1 MKAED
6 VFQRNVQQILLEF
19 EDGRRISIIQDK
31 KSVDYGHNCEVWIE
45 GQEDPVRFLT
55 AEQLI
60 TYLLVNKLTV
70 SSERTWERDN
80 ENAE

>member
-1 MKAED
+1 MKWKELKTND
-6 VFQRNVQQILLEF
+6 VFQRNMQQILLEF

-31 KSVDYGHNCEVWIE
+31 KSADYGHNCEVWIE

-60 TYLLVNKLTV
+60 TYLIVNKLTV
-70 SSERTWERDN
+70 STERTWEK
-80 ENAE
+80 E

>member
-1 MKAED
+1 MKSYD
-6 VFQRNVQQILLEF
+6 VFQRNMQQILLEF

-31 KSVDYGHNCEVWIE
+31 KSADYGHNCEVWIE

-60 TYLLVNKLTV
+60 TYLMVNKFGGKIPY
-70 SSERTWERDN
+70 E
-80 ENAE
+80 

>member
-1 MKAED
+1 MKSYD
-6 VFQRNVQQILLEF
+6 VFQRNMQQILLEF

-31 KSVDYGHNCEVWIE
+31 KSADYGHNCEVWIE

-60 TYLLVNKLTV
+60 TYLIVNKLTV
-70 SSERTWERDN
+70 STERTWEKN
-80 ENAE
+80 L

>member
-1 MKAED
+1 MKSYD

-60 TYLLVNKLTV
+60 TYLMINKLTV
-70 SSERTWERDN
+70 SSERTWEK
-80 ENAE
+80 E

>member
-1 MKAED
+1 MKSYD

-60 TYLLVNKLTV
+60 TYLMINKLTV
-70 SSERTWERDN
+70 SSERTWEKN
-80 ENAE
+80 

>member
-1 MKAED
+1 MKSYD
-6 VFQRNVQQILLEF
+6 VFQRNMQQILLEF

-31 KSVDYGHNCEVWIE
+31 KSADYGHNCEVWIE

-60 TYLLVNKLTV
+60 TYLIVNKLTV
-70 SSERTWERDN
+70 STERTWEK
-80 ENAE
+80 E

>member
-1 MKAED
+1 MKSYD
-6 VFQRNVQQILLEF
+6 VFQRNMQQILLEF

-31 KSVDYGHNCEVWIE
+31 KGADYGHTCEVWVE

-60 TYLLVNKLTV
+60 TYLIVNKLTV
-70 SSERTWERDN
+70 STERTWEK
-80 ENAE
+80 E

>member
-1 MKAED
+1 MKSYD

-31 KSVDYGHNCEVWIE
+31 KSVDYGHNCEVWKE

-60 TYLLVNKLTV
+60 TYLMINKLTV
-70 SSERTWERDN
+70 SSERTWEKN
-80 ENAE
+80 